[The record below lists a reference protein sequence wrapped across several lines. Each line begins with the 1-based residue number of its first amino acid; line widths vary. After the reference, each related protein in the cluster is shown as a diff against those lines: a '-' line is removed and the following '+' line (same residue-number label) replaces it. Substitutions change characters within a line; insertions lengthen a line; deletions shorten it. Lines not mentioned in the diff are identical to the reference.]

1 MQRLSSQRQKQDA
14 DQPASE
20 ADQPEQT
27 GNDKP
32 YDGVTLKWALTDNAA
47 TGEETQKMVA
57 LIKEMTGI
65 NIEFSI
71 TPTAAAG
78 EIDKVLVSLMA
89 GDDIDI
95 VSRTPIQ
102 FEEFYNAGV
111 LTPLDELAANVGY
124 DMKTV
129 YSGAAVV

>member
-1 MQRLSSQRQKQDA
+1 M
-14 DQPASE
+14 
-20 ADQPEQT
+20 
-27 GNDKP
+27 
-32 YDGVTLKWALTDNAA
+32 TLKWALTDNAA

-95 VSRTPIQ
+95 V
-102 FEEFYNAGV
+102 
-111 LTPLDELAANVGY
+111 
-124 DMKTV
+124 
-129 YSGAAVV
+129 